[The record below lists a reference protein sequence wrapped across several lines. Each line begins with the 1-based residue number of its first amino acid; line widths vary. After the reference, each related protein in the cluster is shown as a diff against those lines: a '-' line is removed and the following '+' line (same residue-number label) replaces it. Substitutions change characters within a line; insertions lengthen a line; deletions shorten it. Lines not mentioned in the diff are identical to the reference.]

1 MNEQIESVDQYVP
14 LTAMEDA
21 KTSIVSD
28 VLGGTVAAVGDFGAS
43 VWNSLT
49 PQSMEVDTRDLI
61 QKLSGNAASVYD
73 EHPDAVHAASFIGG
87 MFVPFG
93 LAMKGVNAARTGM
106 KGVNFF
112 TTAGKTESLSKI
124 NTLIQE
130 GKFATTEY
138 KNATRALYMRDAANV
153 VVDNAVAELAILT
166 TMNAHPFMED
176 YVKDPIQNFGISM
189 MLGTAITA
197 PFSHAAARMDVKKLG
212 MAAYSEAITNVTSLS
227 KAVEQTSDYSLQLSQ
242 HQANIDNWS
251 TILKPVPG
259 QTEEYST
266 VTKQLAESFIQTSK
280 AEQVTI
286 FEQMAS
292 PEIKSLP
299 NEIKQNLLSAIANEP
314 TKFAGIN
321 KISFASAKEETNF
334 MQNMYDKLVSST
346 EKVIGIPLTKKKLV
360 DGVEETVKD
369 DMVFSP
375 TFNAFFKKGDLKGY
389 GVASDLISDEKAL
402 TKGWDKHWYRTPNYD
417 ADFVSLTETSA
428 ARDLD
433 FLRKTKLVDEMPED
447 RLAEMAIHPADAA
460 TLNAVVN
467 RLQKMVT
474 EGKDISAFKLTLAEN
489 KPNWDAIEKGMLE
502 QEIRRVEA
510 AGGQGVKADYLNA
523 VKEVSND
530 WDKYNLFNHLPNKEF
545 AIVKEWMNASKGRS
559 INDIKGITRLRLA
572 AEEEFRA
579 KNSKYAQLLSTPED
593 RRLVRNIYDSKASAS
608 LRSRLIQVADS
619 EGNIYVYRGMKSEAF
634 GSSPI
639 ESFTLHLGKAVDFG
653 SAKLYKVKVR
663 DILGGIRD
671 IAGSAGKSQSTE
683 VLVMSGTRDTVN
695 KLPIAEL
702 KEALPKAFTSLSH
715 FGIDSKSFKGIH
727 KGNMKNLVANSYD
740 DFIATSPLK
749 AGASAEEVATYEAQA
764 QTYIKAELDSYIQDV
779 NAYASIAKAN
789 TANVN
794 SSASITD
801 IHTALI
807 KTKTN
812 DITMMSGMGMPMET
826 ISLRTNTP
834 LDSVKEILAGREVQI
849 TDRMYTNADQVGQ
862 YINVDKKSLVVGTTM
877 QKIPVAEMRANIHT
891 TLLDQTDS
899 GLKQIFLMQSSST
912 TLRNLAKF
920 LFNKDNEVRIKML
933 KDSLSSITD
942 PSLGS
947 RFIQSADFATR
958 DFGVAG
964 QILAAIGKDSSH
976 LYNKYTSEIVK
987 PISNLFSTV
996 IKDAAGVVEFNTAR
1010 ELNASLKGYR
1020 EFRVEEG
1027 MFYVQDQANP
1037 WKVLPSGEKIRNMIP
1052 AQWKNQDFVITTPSV
1067 IESFSAMEKAGREL
1081 YAMNST
1087 YRKILGQSPL
1097 NDNGFWMPAFNPRN
1111 KFISYVIDHVTGDTK
1126 LLHANSAD
1134 ELVSA
1139 EHAFSSTMANRG
1151 ADTWKI
1157 VRKGED
1163 QALYNKIQGRHDP
1176 MFMSVADV
1184 TSLHGGS
1191 SSSALVR
1198 TNSDVFSEL
1207 ANGYEHYIHRSI
1219 ADHLELQYSD
1229 IMNTLDKLSI
1239 NARSAVKGQPVSNIQ
1254 KSLNQIDDAGLVAK
1268 NTLLGRSSL
1277 KDYVG
1282 WQDAQN
1288 GIQTSIE
1295 MTLQSINKALDPFL
1309 SSATSLIGKG
1319 AAKSDAEW
1327 ENLVEEMGRRGIPNP
1342 FKDMDDAVAKERF
1355 RVEKISQA
1363 PNMTARTVALSNNL
1377 AATALLKVM
1386 ELGQPLVNM
1395 LSLPILTSASVQRT
1409 FQAEFMGSQLK
1420 PGFHLSTTRAM
1431 YDGVRYLAHPEYVKY
1446 KTIAKDLG
1454 VLDPVLSEVSELL
1467 QMSRSFNPGIMQK
1480 VENALNSKLVD
1491 HLSKPAEIS
1500 EKLVREVSFATGV
1513 SLAKKAYPGLSDSGV
1528 VTFARN
1534 FVDTAVGNY
1543 NPAQRPALFQGT
1555 IGTAMGL
1562 FQTYMVTLMQQIY
1575 RKAELRDYK
1584 ALAKMTLMQSS
1595 IFGVKSLPGFNYVS
1609 EQIGEH
1615 FSDANYDLTTGTY
1628 KAVPEGAADLV
1639 LYGLPS
1645 NLGPSVY
1652 SRGDIQP
1659 RVNINPGNV
1668 QNLAAVN
1675 ILTQAF
1681 QAGTNL
1687 LSVTKQLGDE
1697 GASMAFMEAL
1707 SVQSVSRPI
1716 ARMSE
1721 LITGHSVT
1729 RNGNEVANNEEIYS
1743 VQGVTARIFA
1753 TRGLRE
1759 SKAREAQYLSSMY
1772 NTIDKEQR
1780 TNAMKMLKN
1789 HIRSGTLTPEIVETV
1804 NEKYMRTGSPTGWRS
1819 AVNSALQDTDS
1830 PGVSAVRNHL
1840 APASPLNM
1848 MIEDID

>member
-1 MNEQIESVDQYVP
+1 MNENIESVDQYVP

-49 PQSMEVDTRDLI
+49 PQSMEVDTRDLV
-61 QKLSGNAASVYD
+61 QKLSGNAARVYD

-93 LAMKGVNAARTGM
+93 LALKGVNAARTGM
-106 KGVNFF
+106 KGVNWF
-112 TTAGKTESLSKI
+112 TQAGKTESLTGI

-138 KNATRALYMRDAANV
+138 KNATRALYMRDAANI
-153 VVDNAVAELAILT
+153 VVDNAVAELAIIG

-176 YVKDPIQNFGISM
+176 YIKDPVKNFGISM
-189 MLGTAITA
+189 LLGSAIVT

-212 MAAYSEAITNVTSLS
+212 MAAYTT
-227 KAVEQTSDYSLQLSQ
+227 AVEEVRSVGKAIEETQDYSMQLAQ
-242 HQANIDNWS
+242 HQSNIDNWT
-251 TILKPVPG
+251 TILKPIPG

-266 VTKQLAESFIQTSK
+266 LTKQLAESFVQTAK
-280 AEQVTI
+280 AQQVDVFTK
-286 FEQMAS
+286 MAS
-292 PEIKSLP
+292 PAINALP
-299 NEIKQNLLSAIANEP
+299 NEIKQRLMQSIAEAP
-314 TKFAGIN
+314 TEFAGIN
-321 KISFASAKEETNF
+321 KLGFASAKEETNF
-334 MQNMYDKLVSST
+334 MQNSYNALVSST
-346 EKVIGIPLTKKKLV
+346 ENLTGIPLTKLKIK
-360 DGVEETVKD
+360 DGVQTTVTD
-369 DMVFSP
+369 NMVYSP
-375 TFNAFFKKGDLKGY
+375 TFKAFFKAGDLKGY
-389 GVASDLISDEKAL
+389 GVAADLVDSEKAL

-417 ADFVSLTETSA
+417 ADFAVLAETSA

-433 FLRKTKLVDEMPED
+433 FLRKTKLVDEMPDEQ
-447 RLAEMAIHPADAA
+447 LAEMAIHPADTA

-467 RLQKMVT
+467 RLQKMVS
-474 EGKDISAFKLTLAEN
+474 EGKDISNFKTTLTEN
-489 KPNWDAIEKGMLE
+489 KPNWGAIEEKQL
-502 QEIRRVEA
+502 QIEIGRNARL
-510 AGGQGVKADYLNA
+510 GGSDVGVKATYMKDLETTVERNWDQFQIYSSGGISPRNLSYDAKNLLSGWMSASGMTTLRKAIDDAFRLSNFASHGTPENLKTA
-523 VKEVSND
+523 VKEI
-530 WDKYNLFNHLPNKEF
+530 YNSPQ
-545 AIVKEWMNASKGRS
+545 SKG
-559 INDIKGITRLRLA
+559 LREA
-572 AEEEFRA
+572 
-579 KNSKYAQLLSTPED
+579 
-593 RRLVRNIYDSKASAS
+593 
-608 LRSRLIQVADS
+608 LIPLADS
-619 EGNIYVYRGMKSEAF
+619 EGYVYLYRGLRKEAF
-634 GSSPI
+634 SSSTL
-639 ESFTLHLGKAVDFG
+639 ESFTTNAAKAAEFG
-653 SAKLYKVKVR
+653 TPKLYRVKVQ
-663 DILGGIRD
+663 DVFGGIRD
-671 IAGSAGKSQSTE
+671 IAGRAGRERSTE
-683 VLVMSGTRDTVN
+683 VLVMSATRDVAE

-702 KEALPKAFTSLSH
+702 KEALPKAFTNLTH
-715 FGIDSKSFKGIH
+715 FGIDTSSFKGIH

-740 DFIATSPLK
+740 DFLQTSPLK
-749 AGASAEEVATYEAQA
+749 AGATAEEVATHESQA
-764 QTYIKAELDSYIQDV
+764 TAYIKAELDSYVKDV
-779 NAYASIAKAN
+779 NEYSALAKAN
-789 TANVN
+789 TDNVN
-794 SSASITD
+794 SSATLAD
-801 IHTALI
+801 IHAALI

-812 DITMMSGMGMPMET
+812 DITMMSGMGMPIET

-834 LDSVKEILAGREVQI
+834 IENVKEILSGRPVNI

-862 YINVDKKSLVVGTTM
+862 YINVEKKSLVVGTTSA
-877 QKIPVAEMRANIHT
+877 KIPVAQMRANIHT
-891 TLLDQTDS
+891 QLLDHTDS
-899 GLKQIFLMQSSST
+899 GLKQIFLMQSESST
-912 TLRNLAKF
+912 LKDLAGF
-920 LFNKDNEVRIKML
+920 LFNRDNEVRIKML
-933 KDSLSSITD
+933 KDSLASIVD
-942 PSLGS
+942 PALGS
-947 RFIQSADFATR
+947 RFMQSADFALR
-958 DFGVAG
+958 DMGTAG
-964 QILAAIGKDSSH
+964 QIISTIGKESSH
-976 LYNKYTSEIVK
+976 LYNKYTSQIVK

-1010 ELNASLKGYR
+1010 ELNASLKGFR
-1020 EFRVEEG
+1020 EFRPEEG
-1027 MFYVQDQANP
+1027 MFYVQDEMNP
-1037 WKVLPSGEKIRNMIP
+1037 WKVLSSGEKIRNMIP
-1052 AQWKNQDFVITTPSV
+1052 AQWKNQDFIITTPSV
-1067 IESFSAMEKAGREL
+1067 IEAFDAMGKAGREL

-1087 YRKILGQSPL
+1087 YRKILGQSAL

-1111 KFISYVIDHVTGDTK
+1111 KFISYVIDHVDGTTK

-1139 EHAFSSTMANRG
+1139 ERAFASTMSNRG

-1176 MFMSVADV
+1176 MFMSVADI

-1191 SSSALVR
+1191 SAAAIVP
-1198 TNSDVFSEL
+1198 TNSNVFSEL
-1207 ANGYEHYIHRSI
+1207 ANGYEHYIHRSV

-1229 IMNTLDKLSI
+1229 VLGHLENMSI
-1239 NARSAVKGQPVSNIQ
+1239 NARSAVKGQPINNIQ

-1295 MTLQSINKALDPFL
+1295 MTLQYINKAVDPFL
-1309 SSATSLIGKG
+1309 SSATSAFGRG
-1319 AAKSDAEW
+1319 AAKSEQEW
-1327 ENLVEEMGRRGIPNP
+1327 AKLVEDMDARGIPNP
-1342 FKDMDDAVAKERF
+1342 FKDMDAAVAKERF
-1355 RVEKISQA
+1355 HVEKISMA
-1363 PNMTARTVALSNNL
+1363 PNMTARAVALSNNL

-1395 LSLPILTSASVQRT
+1395 LSLPILTSAAVQRT
-1409 FQAEFMGSQLK
+1409 FQAEFMSSQLK
-1420 PGFHLSTTRAM
+1420 PGFHLATTRAM
-1431 YDGVRYLAHPEYVKY
+1431 YDGVRYMAHPDYQKY
-1446 KTIAKDLG
+1446 KVIAKDLG

-1491 HLSKPAEIS
+1491 TLSKPAEIS
-1500 EKLVREVSFATGV
+1500 EKYVRELSFATGV

-1584 ALAKMTLMQSS
+1584 ALAKMTLAQSS

-1628 KAVPEGAADLV
+1628 RAVPEGATDII

-1687 LSVTKQLGDE
+1687 LSVTKQMGDE

-1729 RNGNEVANNEEIYS
+1729 KNGNEVAGPEEIYS

-1759 SKAREAQYLSSMY
+1759 SKAREAQYLKSMY
-1772 NTIDKEQR
+1772 NTLDKEQR

-1789 HIRSGTLTPEIVETV
+1789 HIRSGTLTPEIAETI
-1804 NEKYMRTGSPTGWRS
+1804 NEKYMRTGSPTGWRA

-1840 APASPLNM
+1840 APNSPLNM